1 MLAAPRLLA
10 AIADRRACLLPAFIL
25 LFSFA
30 ANVPGST
37 CGGRSSPFRRRPP
50 VFITRNELLMTLSM
64 RLEGSG
70 IKSHLRRKRRHSEA
84 PRHRRP
90 PPIRALL
97 PVSSPSASGEPP
109 VLFLRCFRGVTHAY
123 LGRRPHLGGL
133 FPPPRRLVASCQRR
147 ETDQSAAEN
156 SPHQIGGI
164 TGANSSF
171 VEQKLQENQMCG
183 STPPPR

>member
-10 AIADRRACLLPAFIL
+10 AVADRRACLLPAFIL

-70 IKSHLRRKRRHSEA
+70 IKSHLRRRRRHSEA

-133 FPPPRRLVASCQRR
+133 FPPLRRSVASRLRR
-147 ETDQSAAEN
+147 SRKGGLNKTRMTEGILQTD
-156 SPHQIGGI
+156 
-164 TGANSSF
+164 
-171 VEQKLQENQMCG
+171 ENQG
-183 STPPPR
+183 QKA